1 MADLSLLNWI
11 EEIFECQGS
20 ATDVLAFLQAIDSM
34 HEVGLQILK
43 LAEGCVGAVG
53 GLGVGIGAAGCDDD
67 GDIVARKD
75 VMAWAAI
82 CSITAAVAGMS
93 SSVLKTASKAD
104 FQSSK

>member
-1 MADLSLLNWI
+1 
-11 EEIFECQGS
+11 
-20 ATDVLAFLQAIDSM
+20 M